1 MISRSFPE
9 LRAHIADLFKTA
21 LAIVAPDANDVAII
35 VEQSK
40 QSQHG
45 DYACNVALQLAK
57 RFKRKPHEIATA
69 LLGALPPSPHIAK
82 VEIAGAG
89 FINLFVKLEIKQA
102 VVPHI
107 FATGAGYGKSDVG
120 RQQKVQIEFVS
131 ANPTGPL

>member
-9 LRAHIADLFKTA
+9 MRAHIAELFKTA
-21 LAIVAPDANDVAII
+21 LAIVVPDSNDVVIL
-35 VEQSK
+35 VEPPK

-57 RFKRKPHEIATA
+57 RLKRSPHEIATA
-69 LLGALPPSPHIAK
+69 LLCALPPSPHIAK

-89 FINLFVKLEIKQA
+89 FINLFVTSATKQA

-107 FATGAGYGKSDVG
+107 LA
-120 RQQKVQIEFVS
+120 
-131 ANPTGPL
+131 